1 MTHVPNGIYIS
12 EATAEGTR
20 QIHIDHETIEFAALN
35 CRTRRRLNRQEKEAD
50 GRRIAAIKAARKAN
64 RRVKRTATLAAA
76 CVLPWV
82 ATAAGLASPI
92 LAAIVSIPCFGSLC
106 FRAGRN
112 KK

>member
-12 EATAEGTR
+12 DATAEGTR

-35 CRTRRRLNRQEKEAD
+35 CRTRRRPQQATAKQ
-50 GRRIAAIKAARKAN
+50 AAAN
-64 RRVKRTATLAAA
+64 REAAKRQYRTNRMIKRNLSLTAA

-112 KK
+112 K

>member
-1 MTHVPNGIYIS
+1 MNKAPHGVYIS
-12 EATAEGTR
+12 TATAEGTR

-35 CRTRRRLNRQEKEAD
+35 CRTRRRLQQATAKQ
-50 GRRIAAIKAARKAN
+50 AAAN
-64 RRVKRTATLAAA
+64 REAAKRQYRTNRMIKRNLSLTAA

-112 KK
+112 K